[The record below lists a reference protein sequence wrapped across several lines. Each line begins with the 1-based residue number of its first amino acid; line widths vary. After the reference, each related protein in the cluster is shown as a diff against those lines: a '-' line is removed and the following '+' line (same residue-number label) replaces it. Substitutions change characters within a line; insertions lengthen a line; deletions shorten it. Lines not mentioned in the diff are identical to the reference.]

1 MSQTQSNFGFSFDAL
16 LPPEMAQKAENA
28 GVAKANLGKWRMLA
42 LAILAGAFIGLGAMF
57 ASVATTGAA
66 GNMTFGVAKVLGGLV
81 FCLGLILVVI
91 AGAELFTGNNL
102 IVMAWAS
109 HKVSTRKLLRN
120 WVIVYLG
127 NFIGAA
133 VTAVFVFWSHQYMN
147 ANGAVGVNALT
158 TANVK
163 TGLEFFPAF
172 VLGVLCNALV
182 CLAVW
187 LCMSARTT
195 VDKILAIIFPITA
208 FVAAGFEHSIA
219 NMYFIPMGLLIKQF
233 APAAFW
239 NTTGVTAADYA
250 NLTWGNFFVA
260 NLLPVT
266 LGNIVGGAVMVG
278 LVYWFIYLRP
288 AGHLLPRRP
297 VHDKEQKVKQA

>member
-1 MSQTQSNFGFSFDAL
+1 MSEAQSNISFSFDAL

-42 LAILAGAFIGLGAMF
+42 LAILAGAFIALGAMF
-57 ASVATTGAA
+57 ATTATTGAA
-66 GNMTFGVAKVLGGLV
+66 GNMAFGVAKVLGGLV
-81 FCLGLILVVI
+81 FSLGLILVVI

-109 HKVSTRKLLRN
+109 HKVSTGKLLRN
-120 WVIVYLG
+120 WGIVYVG
-127 NFIGAA
+127 NFIGATA
-133 VTAVFVFWSHQYMN
+133 TAVFVFLSHQYMS
-147 ANGAVGVNALT
+147 ANGALGVNALT
-158 TANVK
+158 IANNK
-163 TGLEFFPAF
+163 SGLEFFPAF

-195 VDKILAIIFPITA
+195 TDKILAIIFPITA

-219 NMYFIPMGLLIKQF
+219 NMYFIPIGLFIKRF
-233 APAAFW
+233 APASFW
-239 NTTGVTAADYA
+239 SAAGVSAADYT
-250 NLTWGNFFVA
+250 NLTWGNFFFA

-297 VHDKEQKVKQA
+297 VHDKEQQVKQA

>member
-1 MSQTQSNFGFSFDAL
+1 MSDTQNNINFAFDAL

-42 LAILAGAFIGLGAMF
+42 LSILAGAFIALGAMF
-57 ASVATTGAA
+57 ATTATTGAA
-66 GNMTFGVAKVLGGLV
+66 GNVPFGLTRLVGGLV
-81 FCLGLILVVI
+81 FSLGLILVVI

-109 HKVSTRKLLRN
+109 HKVSTRKLLYN
-120 WVIVYLG
+120 WGIVYVG
-127 NFIGAA
+127 NFIGAI
-133 VTAVFVFWSHQYMN
+133 VTAVFVFLSHQYMS
-147 ANGAVGVNALT
+147 ANGALGVNALT
-158 TANVK
+158 IANNK

-195 VDKILAIIFPITA
+195 TDKILAIIFPITA

-219 NMYFIPMGLLIKQF
+219 NMYFIPMGLFIKQF
-233 APAAFW
+233 APDYFWSAA
-239 NTTGVTAADYA
+239 GVSAADYA
-250 NLTWGNFFVA
+250 NLTWGNFLFA

-297 VHDKEQKVKQA
+297 HADKDHQVKQA